1 MIINIVL
8 KQNTQHFR
16 QGFTLLEILIVVAV
30 IGIIS
35 VIILSGTGNGRI
47 EREID
52 AAGRE
57 VVAAFRE
64 SQQYALTGRQIVP
77 NTDPC
82 QFALTWNSGSG
93 NFTATYYYKDS
104 NEVCNQTSV
113 INTYTLRGGVT
124 FGNTGA
130 VAFTVPHGKTTF
142 GGTSVGAHLG
152 KAGTVGVACVYKD
165 GLMKNILGSTSCP

>member
-1 MIINIVL
+1 MIQDKN
-8 KQNTQHFR
+8 KNFYQR
-16 QGFTLLEILIVVAV
+16 GFTLLEILIVVAV

-35 VIILSGTGNGRI
+35 VIILGGTGNGRT

-77 NTDPC
+77 NTNPC
-82 QFALTWNSGSG
+82 QFALTWNSGSS
-93 NFTATYYYKDS
+93 NFTATYYYKDN

-113 INTYTLRGGVT
+113 ISTYALRGGVT
-124 FGNTGA
+124 FSNTGA

-142 GGTSVGAHLG
+142 GGVSVGAQLG
-152 KAGTVGVACVYKD
+152 KAGTTGVACVYRD
-165 GLMKNILGSTSCP
+165 GLMKNVLGSTSCP